1 MSKPVSKKNSP
12 KKSNTKRSLSV
23 TKTEVYQGAIPPPDM
38 MEGYR
43 TLDSSFPNRI
53 LTMAEKEQEHSHTM
67 DKKTHIAVLIQTS
80 VGMLSGIITIFS
92 KTPCTC
98 H

>member
-23 TKTEVYQGAIPPPDM
+23 TKTEVYPRSIPPPDM

-53 LTMAEKEQEHSHTM
+53 LTIGFDNMIERTRNIL
-67 DKKTHIAVLIQTS
+67 DK
-80 VGMLSGIITIFS
+80 M
-92 KTPCTC
+92 P
-98 H
+98 